1 MAGLTLVSS
10 CLVTLDQEM
19 VSSINDKV
27 VVAATFHTSPT
38 ISCAGFPRV
47 GASSVPTPV
56 ACAGFSFQTRMSVTG
71 PVDLLVCVSGG
82 VDTEF
87 VSLAG

>member
-1 MAGLTLVSS
+1 MAGLTLVGSY
-10 CLVTLDQEM
+10 LVTLDQEM
-19 VSSINDKV
+19 VSSVNDKV
-27 VVAATFHTSPT
+27 VVAATFHTST

-56 ACAGFSFQTRMSVTG
+56 ACAGFSFQTHMSVTG